1 MKVVRSNKIRN
12 SAKGQ
17 SCTVRLVGICNH
29 NSETVVFAHVGRHK
43 GTAIKCG
50 DNFGVYACSSC
61 HDEID
66 RRTRHMAA
74 HEVWGDLLDALEE
87 TQQKLF
93 DKGLLKAE

>member
-1 MKVVRSNKIRN
+1 MAVVRSKKITA

-17 SCTVRLVGICNH
+17 DCTVRLVGICNA
-29 NSETVVFAHVGRHK
+29 NSETVVFAHVGRTR

-66 RRTRHMAA
+66 RRTRNMKA
-74 HEVWGDLLDALEE
+74 EDLNSEMLRALEE

-93 DKGLLKAE
+93 NQGLLIAK